1 MAKNKETVP
10 EILDEEIREEEQP
23 SVKGPLRDDPEPAYT
38 PAWQVVNRRQDVY
51 ADKFPP
57 KIYSLEALMATGLVT
72 EEMLEE
78 AGYVKFTD
86 YASTSKTGV
95 VRINDSYGF
104 GISPDGEIRGV
115 NATLQQYNNSPDYR
129 VINKG
134 TMRSIRSA
142 VVTDGMLDYARS
154 SIVAQA
160 NDIYAIRMQY
170 DGTNWSIIA
179 EKTNT

>member
-1 MAKNKETVP
+1 MGKTKNP
-10 EILDEEIREEEQP
+10 ELENEQIVEDEPII
-23 SVKGPLRDDPEPAYT
+23 VKGPLRDDPAPEYV
-38 PAWQVVNRRQDVY
+38 PAWEVVNDRQNIL
-51 ADKFPP
+51 ADKIPP
-57 KIYSLEALMATGLVT
+57 KIYSLEALLAAGIVT
-72 EEMLEE
+72 EETLEE

-95 VRINDSYGF
+95 IKINSSYGF
-104 GISPDGEIRGV
+104 NVSDSGELSVV

-134 TMRSIRSA
+134 TMRNIRSA
-142 VVTDGMLDYARS
+142 VVQDGMLDYARNQ
-154 SIVAQA
+154 IVAQA
-160 NDIYAIRMQY
+160 NDIYAIRMLF